1 MTCIGRKSSKIYE
14 TFNFDD
20 PGDEMKLEPVLERF
34 SEYCSPW
41 NNITILCQKFST
53 YEQHEEQNSHDFV
66 TELKKLQ
73 TACGINGISLRERLL
88 QESELTLPKAIF
100 AGQAAEETCEHA
112 CKILKGELIQI
123 WKSPYMFLFIRNQ

>member
-1 MTCIGRKSSKIYE
+1 
-14 TFNFDD
+14 
-20 PGDEMKLEPVLERF
+20 MKLEPVLERF
-34 SEYCSPW
+34 SEYCNPR
-41 NNITILCQKFST
+41 NNITIPCQKFST

-73 TACGINGISLRERLL
+73 TACGMNGISLRERLL

-100 AGQAAEETCEHA
+100 ARQAVEETREHA

-123 WKSPYMFLFIRNQ
+123 WKSPYMFLFKQNQ